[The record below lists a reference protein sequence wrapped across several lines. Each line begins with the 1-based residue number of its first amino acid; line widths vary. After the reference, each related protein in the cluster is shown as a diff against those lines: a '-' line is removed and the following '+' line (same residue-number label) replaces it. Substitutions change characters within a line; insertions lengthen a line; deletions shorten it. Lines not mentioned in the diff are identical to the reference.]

1 VEDARVPK
9 LRSVIAE
16 SGVAVETGGVDL
28 CVQTRLPKAQPAGLG
43 EQGREKR
50 LADTGAACRR
60 EHGHPADLDHSLLE
74 SVEAARSDG
83 FVVDEGQGMDGGRI
97 RAIVLVDLDFGRD
110 PLLFDENALPDRYG
124 PAEPVLIID
133 VE

>member
-9 LRSVIAE
+9 LGSVIAE
-16 SGVAVETGGVDL
+16 SGAAVESGGMDL
-28 CVQTRLPKAQPAGLG
+28 SVQTRLPKAQPSGLG
-43 EQGREKR
+43 EQGRKQR
-50 LADTGAACRR
+50 LADTDAACSRQ
-60 EHGHPADLDHSLLE
+60 HGHPADLDHSRLE
-74 SVEAARSDG
+74 SVEPARSG
-83 FVVDEGQGMDGGRI
+83 WFVVDEGQGVDGGRI